1 MNKNLDIF
9 TDKLNFK
16 TFIFIAYLFF
26 FKKKNIRVFFY
37 TIGLSFPFFK
47 KFKSSKKIKL
57 IDISKFHESRFFIKN
72 KSLFQLIWIEIE
84 KF

>member
-9 TDKLNFK
+9 TDKLNFR

-26 FKKKNIRVFFY
+26 FKKNIRVFLHNWIKF
-37 TIGLSFPFFK
+37 SFFK

-72 KSLFQLIWIEIE
+72 KSLFQLIYG
-84 KF
+84 